1 MRDRALW
8 SAAVAAAIVGVG
20 LVAGPAPNVG
30 AVGPCSPTPTR
41 TLAGAQP
48 ALTSA
53 IAANEHVDATNATWI
68 GTTPYPVHFSTT
80 GDSCWDGGVISGAFP
95 VTTTWDF
102 FHGTAAFGFS
112 DPNFTVNRPRIF
124 NYGDGIQVRDGAGGF
139 TINDAYLAYLHDDC
153 IENDRLV
160 SGTLSNSYL
169 DGCYVALSARRID
182 GTTVDGH
189 LNRWTIRNSL
199 LRLQAMPTVFSGS
212 AAGHGGWFKWD
223 EAAPTSPKLTI
234 SNSIFRADQ
243 NPNHQSLNLP
253 TGYPVTCSGNTI
265 VWLGTGA
272 FPGAASWLVACPDTM
287 ITTKRSVWDAATRAW
302 DLAHPGVITGPEVSV
317 GNASVVEGDDG
328 TRGLQFP
335 LSLSTPPGLN
345 QTVTVYWSTAPG
357 TAGTSD
363 FTPTKGMAVFTAG
376 QVLKML
382 RVDVKQD
389 TIGEPNELMSL
400 VVAGVDGG
408 ENHRERGSGT
418 IVNDDPGSGLR
429 LSVSDA
435 LIVEGDAGVRSLVV
449 PIALSTRA
457 IADVV
462 INWSTQPGSAVA
474 PADYTTRSGT
484 VTIAATKRF
493 AYVTIPILPDTTSES
508 TESFQITVTS
518 ATNAFVIDGTGVV
531 TIRDDD

>member
-1 MRDRALW
+1 M
-8 SAAVAAAIVGVG
+8 
-20 LVAGPAPNVG
+20 
-30 AVGPCSPTPTR
+30 
-41 TLAGAQP
+41 
-48 ALTSA
+48 
-53 IAANEHVDATNATWI
+53 
-68 GTTPYPVHFSTT
+68 
-80 GDSCWDGGVISGAFP
+80 
-95 VTTTWDF
+95 
-102 FHGTAAFGFS
+102 
-112 DPNFTVNRPRIF
+112 
-124 NYGDGIQVRDGAGGF
+124 
-139 TINDAYLAYLHDDC
+139 
-153 IENDRLV
+153 
-160 SGTLSNSYL
+160 
-169 DGCYVALSARRID
+169 
-182 GTTVDGH
+182 
-189 LNRWTIRNSL
+189 
-199 LRLQAMPTVFSGS
+199 
-212 AAGHGGWFKWD
+212 
-223 EAAPTSPKLTI
+223 
-234 SNSIFRADQ
+234 
-243 NPNHQSLNLP
+243 
-253 TGYPVTCSGNTI
+253 
-265 VWLGTGA
+265 
-272 FPGAASWLVACPDTM
+272 
-287 ITTKRSVWDAATRAW
+287 
-302 DLAHPGVITGPEVSV
+302 
-317 GNASVVEGDDG
+317 
-328 TRGLQFP
+328 
-335 LSLSTPPGLN
+335 
-345 QTVTVYWSTAPG
+345 YWSTAPG